1 MFGPEKVSS
10 PPTIGERRFGII
22 LRSKGHNLLLNNGFA
37 GFSFLSTGQNRS
49 DMSAQETV
57 LVVDDEKVIRDGCD
71 RILSPEGF
79 QVLTAENGQDA
90 LEVLDH
96 QPTNVILCDL
106 KMPVMGALEVLEQVG
121 QRYPDIPVIIITG
134 HGTVES
140 AVDCMKKGAYDFI
153 TKPFRADHVVLVVK
167 RALEKQ
173 ALERRARQLQEE
185 RARNLYDLATE
196 QSRIR
201 TIVNCMADGV
211 LVTNRDFEVVLYNP
225 ALMRLLEL
233 EPPLAQ
239 PAVLSDLFGDK
250 ALVEALQTL
259 LAKPGNETELISQEL
274 QRDRIHLRALSA
286 LVYGPEREVLGTI
299 TVLHDITS
307 FKELDEMKS
316 NFVHQV
322 SHELR
327 APLSAI
333 NQQHTVILDGLA
345 GELTAKQ
352 RELLKRG
359 QGRIQG
365 LLDMINDLLDVARI
379 ESGHG
384 VQQQV
389 VLNLADIL
397 GETVAL
403 LKSKAEERGL
413 SLQLNLPT
421 ELPLV
426 QADAR
431 SMEEVFTNLISNGIN
446 YTPDGGT
453 VTVSAI
459 SHGEYLELRISDSG
473 VGIAPEEIPKI
484 FDKFYR
490 VKHPETRQVIGT
502 GLGLSI
508 VKGIIEAHRGSV
520 EVESKPGVGTTFRVL
535 LPTISGGKLAD
546 HGQE

>member
-1 MFGPEKVSS
+1 M
-10 PPTIGERRFGII
+10 
-22 LRSKGHNLLLNNGFA
+22 
-37 GFSFLSTGQNRS
+37 TGNT
-49 DMSAQETV
+49 TV
-57 LVVDDEKVIRDGCD
+57 LVVDDEKVVRDGCN

-79 QVLTAENGQDA
+79 QVLTAENGQVA
-90 LEVLDH
+90 LEVLDSEA
-96 QPTNVILCDL
+96 TNVILCDL
-106 KMPVMGALEVLEQVG
+106 KMPVMGALEVLEEVG

-153 TKPFRADHVVLVVK
+153 TKPFRADHLVLVVR

-211 LVTNRDFEVVLYNP
+211 LVTNRDFEVVLFNP

-233 EPPLAQ
+233 KPPSAEA
-239 PAVLSDLFGDK
+239 AVLSDLLGDK
-250 ALVEALQTL
+250 VLVEALQTL

-286 LVYGPEREVLGTI
+286 LIYGPDREVLGTI

-307 FKELDEMKS
+307 FKDLDEMKS

-345 GELTAKQ
+345 GELTDKQ

-359 QGRIQG
+359 QDRIQG

-397 GETVAL
+397 RETVAL
-403 LKSKAEERGL
+403 LESKAEEREL
-413 SLQLNLPT
+413 SLELELPP

-459 SHGEYLELRISDSG
+459 SHGEYLEFRVSDTG

-520 EVESKPGVGTTFRVL
+520 EVESKLGVGTTFRVL
-535 LPTISGGKLAD
+535 LPTISGGQLAD
-546 HGQE
+546 YGQE

>member
-1 MFGPEKVSS
+1 
-10 PPTIGERRFGII
+10 
-22 LRSKGHNLLLNNGFA
+22 
-37 GFSFLSTGQNRS
+37 
-49 DMSAQETV
+49 MSARETV
-57 LVVDDEKVIRDGCD
+57 LVVDDEKVIRDGCN

-90 LEVLDH
+90 LEVLDR

-106 KMPVMGALEVLEQVG
+106 KMPVMGALEVLEEVG

-173 ALERRARQLQEE
+173 TLERRTKQLQEE
-185 RARNLYDLATE
+185 RARSLYALATE
-196 QSRIR
+196 QSRVR
-201 TIVNCMADGV
+201 TIVGCMADGV
-211 LVTNRDFEVVLYNP
+211 LITTPDLEVVLHNP
-225 ALMRLLEL
+225 AATRLLESM
-233 EPPLAQ
+233 PPENQGGALADYI
-239 PAVLSDLFGDK
+239 SDENLCK
-250 ALVEALQTL
+250 ALRDL
-259 LAKPGNETELISQEL
+259 LANAKGEEEYIAQELILGQKY
-274 QRDRIHLRALSA
+274 LRALSA
-286 LVYGPEREVLGTI
+286 LVYGPERQVLGTV

-327 APLSAI
+327 SPLSAI

-403 LKSKAEERGL
+403 LESKAEERGL
-413 SLQLNLPT
+413 SLELNLPP

-431 SMEEVFTNLISNGIN
+431 SMEEVFTNLISNAIN

-459 SHGEYLELRISDSG
+459 SHGEYLELRVSDTG

-535 LPTISGGKLAD
+535 LPTISEGKLAD
-546 HGQE
+546 YGQE

>member
-1 MFGPEKVSS
+1 
-10 PPTIGERRFGII
+10 
-22 LRSKGHNLLLNNGFA
+22 
-37 GFSFLSTGQNRS
+37 
-49 DMSAQETV
+49 MSAQETV
-57 LVVDDEKVIRDGCD
+57 LVVDDEKVVREGCS
-71 RILSPEGF
+71 RILNPEGF
-79 QVLTAENGQDA
+79 QVLTAENGQEA
-90 LEVLDH
+90 LEALDREAV
-96 QPTNVILCDL
+96 NVILCDL
-106 KMPVMGALEVLEQVG
+106 KMPVMGALEVLEEVG
-121 QRYPDIPVIIITG
+121 QHYPDIPVIIITG

-211 LVTNRDFEVVLYNP
+211 LVTNRDFEVVLFNP

-233 EPPLAQ
+233 EPPSAQ
-239 PAVLSDLFGDK
+239 PAVLSDLLGDK
-250 ALVEALQTL
+250 ALFEALQTL

-286 LVYGPEREVLGTI
+286 LVYGPDREVLGTI

-333 NQQHTVILDGLA
+333 NQQHSVILDGLA
-345 GELTAKQ
+345 GELTGKQ

-403 LKSKAEERGL
+403 LESKAEERGL
-413 SLQLNLPT
+413 SLELELPP

-459 SHGEYLELRISDSG
+459 LHGEYLEFRVSDTG

-546 HGQE
+546 YGQE

>member
-1 MFGPEKVSS
+1 M
-10 PPTIGERRFGII
+10 
-22 LRSKGHNLLLNNGFA
+22 
-37 GFSFLSTGQNRS
+37 TG
-49 DMSAQETV
+49 DTTV
-57 LVVDDEKVIRDGCD
+57 LVVDDEKVVRDGCN

-90 LEVLDH
+90 LEVLDR
-96 QPTNVILCDL
+96 QPANVILCDL
-106 KMPVMGALEVLEQVG
+106 KMPVMGALEVLEAVDR
-121 QRYPDIPVIIITG
+121 RYPDIPVIIITG

-140 AVDCMKKGAYDFI
+140 AVECMKLGAYDFI
-153 TKPFRADHVVLVVK
+153 TKPFRADHLILVVK

-173 ALERRARQLQEE
+173 ALERKARQLQEE
-185 RARNLYDLATE
+185 RARSLYDLAAE
-196 QSRIR
+196 QSRVR
-201 TIVNCMADGV
+201 TIVSCMADGV
-211 LVTNRDFEVVLYNP
+211 LVTTPELEVVLHNP
-225 ALMRLLEL
+225 ASTRLLEFL
-233 EPPLAQ
+233 PPDNQ
-239 PAVLSDLFGDK
+239 GRSLSEYIDDDNLGD
-250 ALVEALQTL
+250 ALKSL
-259 LAKPGNETELISQEL
+259 LANAKGEEECIAQEL
-274 QRDRIHLRALSA
+274 VLGHKCLRALSA
-286 LVYGPEREVLGTI
+286 LVYGPEQQVLGTV
-299 TVLHDITS
+299 TVFHDITS
-307 FKELDEMKS
+307 LKELDEMKS

-327 APLSAI
+327 TPLSAI

-359 QGRIQG
+359 QDRIQG

-397 GETVAL
+397 RETVAL
-403 LKSKAEERGL
+403 MESKAGERGL
-413 SLQLNLPT
+413 LLELELPA

-446 YTPDGGT
+446 YTPDGGK
-453 VTVSAI
+453 VTVAAI
-459 SHGEYLELRISDSG
+459 PYGEYIEFRVSDTG

-508 VKGIIEAHRGSV
+508 VKGIIDAHRGSV
-520 EVESKPGVGTTFRVL
+520 EVESKAGVGTTFKVL

-546 HGQE
+546 YGQE